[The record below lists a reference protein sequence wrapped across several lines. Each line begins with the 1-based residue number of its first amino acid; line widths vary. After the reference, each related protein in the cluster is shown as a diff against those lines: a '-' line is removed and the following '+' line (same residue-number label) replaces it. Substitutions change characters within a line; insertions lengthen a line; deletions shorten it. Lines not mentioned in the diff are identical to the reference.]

1 MGGSMLDKPDWLKP
15 LFPWRQA
22 LIEVNGRRIA
32 FIDEGP
38 KDARPVLLLHGN
50 PTWSFLYRDFI
61 KPLIAAGYRVIA
73 PDCIGAGYSDKPRID
88 AAYSLAHHIAD
99 LVSLID
105 QLDLKGFAVVGQDWG
120 GPQGAGA
127 ALVRLE
133 RLAALIL
140 MNTWLYTDYKGR
152 FHATAR
158 PWTTWHAPVIG
169 PYFLKRLK
177 VLSHNGPSATS
188 KRGLTADEARAYH
201 HVYDERESET
211 VTLTWPR
218 SIPLAE
224 GDRGWADM
232 AWIQAQLPKL
242 KDTPVQLIWA
252 PEDQV
257 FPIEYAERLKE
268 LLPHAEGPKT
278 YDRAAHFLQDDRG
291 PEIAAD
297 IVGFL
302 NRTVGMRP

>member
-1 MGGSMLDKPDWLKP
+1 MPEKPEWLRAM
-15 LFPWRQA
+15 FPWPQA
-22 LIEVNGRRIA
+22 MLEVNGRRMA
-32 FIDEGP
+32 FVDEGP
-38 KDARPVLLLHGN
+38 SDARPVLLLHGN

-61 KPLIAAGYRVIA
+61 GPLKAAGYRVIA
-73 PDCIGAGYSDKPRID
+73 PDCIGSGYSDKPRLD

-105 QLDLKGFAVVGQDWG
+105 QLDLQGFAMVGQDWG
-120 GPQGAGA
+120 GPQGVGA
-127 ALVRLE
+127 ALARLD
-133 RLAALIL
+133 RLAALTL

-152 FHATAR
+152 FHTTAR

-169 PYFLKRLK
+169 PYFLKRMK
-177 VLSHNGPSATS
+177 VLSHHGPSATS
-188 KRGLTADEARAYH
+188 RRGMSAAEARAYH

-211 VTLTWPR
+211 VTMTWPR
-218 SIPLAE
+218 SIPLRE

-242 KDTPVQLIWA
+242 AEVPIQLIWG

-257 FPIEYAERLKE
+257 FPIEYAQRLKA

-278 YDRAAHFLQDDRG
+278 YDQAAHFRQDDRG

-297 IVGFL
+297 VVAFL
-302 NRTVGMRP
+302 DRTVGARL